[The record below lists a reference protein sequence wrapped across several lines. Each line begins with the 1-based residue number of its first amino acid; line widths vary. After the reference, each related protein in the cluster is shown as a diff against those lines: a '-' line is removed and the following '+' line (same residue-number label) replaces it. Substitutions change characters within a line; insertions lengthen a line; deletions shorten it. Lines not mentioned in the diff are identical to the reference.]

1 MNLLKRD
8 FIVREPLLVSVLILI
23 TVAFSALTHLYS
35 EAYNRRRNA
44 LGVEWLERGKLELKN
59 NRSSAAVEDFRT
71 ALLYNPQN
79 PDYGMHL
86 ADALAQ
92 AGRTDQAFNYYLG
105 LWQKTPTNGPVNLE
119 LARLSERRGDSK
131 DAERYFNGAIFA
143 DWPENAEASRRAAS
157 LDLIDF
163 YLKNGD
169 SGHAESQLII
179 LSDNLPED
187 PQLHNHVGVLFSRVG
202 DDRRALAQFNS
213 AIHLDPNNPQALLGA
228 AEASF
233 RLGDYH
239 AAQSYINRF
248 LHLDE
253 SNATGRRLL
262 EVIQSVFLLS
272 PYEKGVAETEK
283 IKRALKAFDI
293 AGDRLLACSGSST
306 SSADPS
312 IDSFYEKWKQR
323 KATANARFLTQH
335 PGEIDTLF
343 DFSISAEKMEQT
355 KCGEPSVEDSALL
368 AIANQ
373 REGERH

>member
-23 TVAFSALTHLYS
+23 TIVFSALTHVYS
-35 EAYNRRRNA
+35 QAYDRRRNT
-44 LGVEWLERGKLELKN
+44 LGVEWFERGKVELKN
-59 NRSSAAVEDFRT
+59 NRPAAAVEDFRT
-71 ALLYNPQN
+71 ALLYNPQS
-79 PDYGMHL
+79 PDFGRHL

-105 LWQKTPTNGPVNLE
+105 LWQKVPTNGAVNLE
-119 LARLSERRGDSK
+119 LARLAERRGDAK
-131 DAERYFNGAIFA
+131 DAERYFNGAIFG
-143 DWPENAEASRRAAS
+143 DWSENAEASRRAAS

-169 SGHAESQLII
+169 FGHAESQLII

-187 PQLHNHVGVLFSRVG
+187 PQLYNHVATLFSRVG
-202 DDRRALAQFNS
+202 DDRRALTQFANV
-213 AIHLDPNNPQALLGA
+213 IHLDPNNPQALLGA

-248 LHLDE
+248 LHLHE

-272 PYEKGVAETEK
+272 PYEKGVAETQK
-283 IKRALKAFDI
+283 IKRGLEAFDI
-293 AGDRLLACSGSST
+293 AGNRLLACSGSSK
-306 SSADPS
+306 SPDSS
-312 IDSFYEKWKQR
+312 IDSFYERWKQL
-323 KATANARFLTQH
+323 KATANPRFLTQH
-335 PGEIDTLF
+335 PEQIDALF
-343 DFSISAEKMEQT
+343 DFSTSAEKIAQS

-368 AIANQ
+368 AIASQ